1 MKNILVTGCSRGI
14 GFEIVKSFAKLHKAN
29 VLAIARNI
37 DGLTKLEKECYEIN
51 SEFKLHLLE
60 LDLADK
66 KSTDAVFSYIKE
78 KMNNSLDGIIHNAG
92 FLVKKSFKDITYDDL
107 EKSFKVNLFSPFILT
122 QKLMPLF
129 NQESHV
135 LSISS
140 MGGVQG
146 SQKFPGLSAYSTS
159 KSTLIT
165 LTECLAEE
173 FKKTGFTFNCLAL
186 GAVQTEMLSEA
197 FPGYEAPLSA
207 SEMGD
212 FIANFFHDGPRYFNG
227 KLIPISLTTP

>member
-14 GFEIVKSFAKLHKAN
+14 GFEIVKSFAKFHKAN
-29 VLAIARNI
+29 VLAIARNK
-37 DGLTKLEKECYEIN
+37 DGLQKLEKECYKIN
-51 SEFKLHLLE
+51 SEFELHILE
-60 LDLADK
+60 LDLVDV
-66 KSTDAVFSYIKE
+66 KSAETVLAYIK
-78 KMNNSLDGIIHNAG
+78 KNMNNSLDGIIHNAG
-92 FLVKKSFKDITYDDL
+92 FLVKKSFQSITYDEL
-107 EKSFKVNLFSPFILT
+107 ENSFKINVFSPFFLT
-122 QKLMPLF
+122 QKLMPFF
-129 NQESHV
+129 NQEAHV

-173 FKKTGFTFNCLAL
+173 FKDTGFTFNCLAL
-186 GAVQTEMLSEA
+186 GAVQTEMLSKA
-197 FPGYEAPLSA
+197 FPGYKAPLSA

-212 FIANFFHDGPRYFNG
+212 FIATFFNDGPKYFNG
-227 KLIPISLTTP
+227 QLIPISLTTP

>member
-37 DGLTKLEKECYEIN
+37 DGLRKLEKECYEIN

-66 KSTDAVFSYIKE
+66 KSTDTVFSYIKE

-92 FLVKKSFKDITYDDL
+92 FLVKKSFKDITYDEL
-107 EKSFKVNLFSPFILT
+107 EKSFKINLFSPFILT
-122 QKLMPLF
+122 QKLMPIF
-129 NQESHV
+129 NKETHV

-159 KSTLIT
+159 
-165 LTECLAEE
+165 
-173 FKKTGFTFNCLAL
+173 N
-186 GAVQTEMLSEA
+186 
-197 FPGYEAPLSA
+197 
-207 SEMGD
+207 
-212 FIANFFHDGPRYFNG
+212 
-227 KLIPISLTTP
+227 